1 MGAWLDRVPQC
12 REELGPTWHLVYLG
26 HLVERQGV
34 GTLLQ
39 TTARLAQYGRPVH
52 LDIIGQGPL
61 RERLETMAYDLGI
74 AERVTFHGF
83 VHRHQDVERLLAAA
97 TVGCAPYVESD
108 DSFTQYA
115 DPGKLKAYLGA
126 GLPIVTTRVAP
137 NADSLARDAGA
148 LVTSHSPETL
158 AAAIEEIH
166 ANAALWAVRR
176 RDAIGYAQQ
185 FDWPRILR
193 TPLAAV
199 GLLSRE

>member
-1 MGAWLDRVPQC
+1 MTSESPSASLFTASCTGTR
-12 REELGPTWHLVYLG
+12 TW
-26 HLVERQGV
+26 
-34 GTLLQ
+34 
-39 TTARLAQYGRPVH
+39 
-52 LDIIGQGPL
+52 
-61 RERLETMAYDLGI
+61 
-74 AERVTFHGF
+74 
-83 VHRHQDVERLLAAA
+83 